1 MPLPTADRKRGRVM
15 ADAMTFPNTW
25 EEFEE
30 MYSITDTEQIYT
42 NGSRLIPT
50 FRVRQWLDHMDA
62 LMNMDGVYDGTAD
75 TPQTDCID
83 KAKADIAE
91 RSSWSKTYEA
101 MREPQTEHTCD
112 TCRWSDEGYG
122 GKCLFCCDKNDKWE
136 LRIDCGWR

>member
-1 MPLPTADRKRGRVM
+1 M
-15 ADAMTFPNTW
+15 ADVMTFPNTW

-75 TPQTDCID
+75 TPQ
-83 KAKADIAE
+83 
-91 RSSWSKTYEA
+91 
-101 MREPQTEHTCD
+101 P
-112 TCRWSDEGYG
+112 
-122 GKCLFCCDKNDKWE
+122 
-136 LRIDCGWR
+136 DCGWK

>member
-1 MPLPTADRKRGRVM
+1 MLLHYSAFVSTADGKERVM
-15 ADAMTFPNTW
+15 ADVMTFPNTW

-75 TPQTDCID
+75 TPQTDEIGDCNSCEYLGD
-83 KAKADIAE
+83 LRCGMCTNGSGYKRRAD
-91 RSSWSKTYEA
+91 T
-101 MREPQTEHTCD
+101 PQTDCP
-112 TCRWSDEGYG
+112 
-122 GKCLFCCDKNDKWE
+122 WE
-136 LRIDCGWR
+136 